1 MKEISLEVKTD
12 LLMKKILPFLVLVFF
27 FSCKEFPEQEN
38 EEVVHMSLKAPM
50 EIVEASSEEALP
62 RPESPKYHDSG
73 VYDPNTEVAI
83 EQKIIKNATLR
94 FETSDLE
101 KTRTQIQKAI
111 VENKASIQRE
121 NEGKEGSSIYKRI
134 RIRVPNQNFEKLIA
148 SIGKGV
154 SYFDEKEISSQDV
167 TAEFIDTEARLK
179 TKRTLEACYL
189 ELLNKA
195 GKVSEML
202 EIEQKLSEI
211 REEIESKEGQLKYM
225 QRQVSMSSVYV
236 EFYTINP
243 SESGVTQS
251 FGSKMG
257 NALERGFLGL
267 SSLFLWFLEVWP
279 FIIILVALFFLIR
292 RRLKRKKA

>member
-12 LLMKKILPFLVLVFF
+12 LVMKKILPILVLVFF

-38 EEVVHMSLKAPM
+38 EKVAYMSMNAPM
-50 EIVEASSEEALP
+50 EMVEASAEEAVP
-62 RPESPKYHDSG
+62 MPESPKYNDAG
-73 VYDPNTEVAI
+73 INDPNSQVEI
-83 EQKIIKNATLR
+83 EQKIIKNATLK

-101 KTRTQIQKAI
+101 KTREQIQKAI
-111 VENKASIQRE
+111 VDNKASIQRE
-121 NEGKEGSSIYKRI
+121 NEGKESSSIYKRLT
-134 RIRVPNQNFEKLIA
+134 IRVPNQNFEKLIA

-154 SYFDEKEISSQDV
+154 SFFDEKEISSQDV

-179 TKRTLEACYL
+179 TKRTLEARYL

-202 EIEQKLSEI
+202 EIEKKLSEI

-236 EFYTINP
+236 EFYKINP

-257 NALERGFLGL
+257 NALETGFLGL

-292 RRLKRKKA
+292 RRFKRKKA

>member
-1 MKEISLEVKTD
+1 
-12 LLMKKILPFLVLVFF
+12 MKKILPFLVLFF
-27 FSCKEFPEQEN
+27 SFSCKEFPEQEN
-38 EEVVHMSLKAPM
+38 EEVFNMSLKAPM
-50 EIVEASSEEALP
+50 EIVEASSEDALP
-62 RPESPKYHDSG
+62 MPESPKYNDSG
-73 VYDPNTEVAI
+73 VYDPNPEVAI
-83 EQKIIKNATLR
+83 EQKIIKNASLK

-101 KTRTQIQKAI
+101 KTRAQIQKAI
-111 VENKASIQRE
+111 VENKADIQRE

-134 RIRVPNQNFEKLIA
+134 TIRVPNQNFEKLIA

-179 TKRTLEACYL
+179 TKRTLEARYL

-236 EFYTINP
+236 EFYKINP

>member
-1 MKEISLEVKTD
+1 
-12 LLMKKILPFLVLVFF
+12 
-27 FSCKEFPEQEN
+27 
-38 EEVVHMSLKAPM
+38 
-50 EIVEASSEEALP
+50 
-62 RPESPKYHDSG
+62 
-73 VYDPNTEVAI
+73 
-83 EQKIIKNATLR
+83 
-94 FETSDLE
+94 
-101 KTRTQIQKAI
+101 
-111 VENKASIQRE
+111 
-121 NEGKEGSSIYKRI
+121 
-134 RIRVPNQNFEKLIA
+134 
-148 SIGKGV
+148 
-154 SYFDEKEISSQDV
+154 
-167 TAEFIDTEARLK
+167 
-179 TKRTLEACYL
+179 
-189 ELLNKA
+189 
-195 GKVSEML
+195 ML